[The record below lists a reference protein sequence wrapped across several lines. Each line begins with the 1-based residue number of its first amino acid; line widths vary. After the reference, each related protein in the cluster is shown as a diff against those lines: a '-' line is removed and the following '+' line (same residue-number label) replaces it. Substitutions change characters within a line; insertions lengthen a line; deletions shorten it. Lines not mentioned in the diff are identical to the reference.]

1 MQTYAIFEIQ
11 ELKEGELM
19 RFIDSH
25 PSVVRQYF
33 MFRNADNEVLVYIQ
47 THAST
52 NIVWMIN
59 AFRDTKLPLNTEI
72 TQKYCEEVRVW
83 GLKGM
88 KGAYVF
94 EHLILQLISFGI
106 EPMTTNVDLDAAQ
119 ARAKRAESR
128 KESVSTINSRL
139 ILSIS
144 NYFENAD
151 VLTREDYEE
160 MLERARIERNKA
172 KGLVIC

>member
-11 ELKEGELM
+11 ELKEGELIK
-19 RFIDSH
+19 FINSH
-25 PSVVRQYF
+25 PRVVRQYF
-33 MFRNADNEVLVYIQ
+33 IWKNTDGEVLGYIQ
-47 THAST
+47 TYAST

-59 AFRDTKLPLNTEI
+59 AFRGTKLPLTIEI
-72 TQKYCEEVRVW
+72 NHKYCEEVRVW

-94 EHLILQLISFGI
+94 EHMVMQLMSFGI
-106 EPMTTNVDLDAAQ
+106 EPMETNVDLEAAQ

-144 NYFENAD
+144 DYFENAD
-151 VLTREDYEE
+151 VLTREEYEE
-160 MLERARIERNKA
+160 MLEKARLERNKA